1 MSDGTGL
8 LRISAALLAIILL
21 VIPALWGALAL
32 KYRAPGGRAWKML
45 SVALWAACNI
55 GAGVALSEE
64 RFALASLGFALL
76 YGGLALWWHR
86 FSPSNDRSWP
96 DELSRMTSGAI
107 EGNRVTLHN
116 VRNFSWR
123 SATDYTACW
132 ETRRYDLEHL
142 VSADMIMSYWRGN
155 AIAHML
161 ISFGFDDGDHVA
173 FSVEIRRAK
182 NQVYSE
188 IGGFFKEF
196 ELIIIAADERD
207 VVHLRTNVRLED
219 AYLYRIRMPIP
230 AVRALFSAYIDEA
243 NTLVR
248 APRFYHTIATNCT
261 TLVYQMMKRIIGR
274 LPFSYRVL
282 FSGYMPEYVHSIAAL
297 DPRYP
302 LEELRA
308 LGYISERAKE
318 TGRSDAFSAAIRRGV
333 PALEAGGEP
342 IRIGPVR
349 KFAEK

>member
-1 MSDGTGL
+1 MSDDTGL
-8 LRISAALLAIILL
+8 LRISATLLATLL
-21 VIPALWGALAL
+21 LAIPALWGALAL
-32 KYRAPGGRAWKML
+32 RYRAPGGRAGKML
-45 SVALWAACNI
+45 SVALWAACNV
-55 GAGVALSEE
+55 GAGMALAEG

-76 YGGLALWWHR
+76 FGGLALWWHG
-86 FSPSNDRSWP
+86 FSPSNDRAWP
-96 DELSRMTSGAI
+96 DELSRMTSGTI
-107 EGNRVTLHN
+107 DSNRITLHN
-116 VRNFSWR
+116 VRNFTWR
-123 SATDYTACW
+123 SVADYTPCW
-132 ETRRYDLEHL
+132 ETRRYELEHL
-142 VSADMIMSYWRGN
+142 VSVDMIMSYWRGN

-182 NQVYSE
+182 DQVYSE

-196 ELIIIAADERD
+196 ELIVIAADERD

-219 AYLYRIRMPIP
+219 AYLYRIRMPIA
-230 AVRALFSAYIDEA
+230 AVRALFLAYINEA

-261 TLVYQMMKRIIGR
+261 TLVYQMMKRIIGG

-318 TGRSDAFSAAIRRGV
+318 AGRNDAFSADIRRGV

-342 IRIGPVR
+342 IRMGLR